1 MHDGAILNR
10 RARSDRDRAVGLVA
24 PNDGARPHR
33 RLGPDAHRADHHGV
47 GVDEGARVD
56 VRRHVAEG
64 SRGRLTAQE
73 IREDGELFDR
83 GYLDSLSYVEFLV
96 FIEHTYRVRIDDSQ
110 LAGHLSTIAAM
121 AEYILQEQTSPVE

>member
-1 MHDGAILNR
+1 MKRLLERVLG
-10 RARSDRDRAVGLVA
+10 RSSADEDK
-24 PNDGARPHR
+24 
-33 RLGPDAHRADHHGV
+33 PDALAQPTTAASESRASNEPV
-47 GVDEGARVD
+47 GASGLADSRASVIQAL
-56 VRRHVAEG
+56 RRHVAEG

-73 IREDGELFDR
+73 IREDGALFDR

-121 AEYILQEQTSPVE
+121 ADHILQEQTSPVE